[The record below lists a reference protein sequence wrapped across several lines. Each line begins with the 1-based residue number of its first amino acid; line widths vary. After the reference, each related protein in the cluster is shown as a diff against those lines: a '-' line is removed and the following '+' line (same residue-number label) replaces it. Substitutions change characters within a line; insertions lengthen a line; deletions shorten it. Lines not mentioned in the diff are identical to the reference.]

1 MRCVVFTV
9 NCHACVVWP
18 GAPDIVKPASL
29 YTLMFGVSNKVTTSF
44 TYFCVANRAQECSGT
59 SSSTDVAF
67 FNQDTDAT
75 RWGLNGVRLKQ
86 IVEFRA
92 EFEIV
97 SRRQGGIPNKY
108 SNIYRCLKKNIH
120 MFVCILFSSP
130 VTEPPILFLCL
141 LVLCRC

>member
-1 MRCVVFTV
+1 MLIPAYRGPDTREGSATVREVEAGYFFLFHLKLPPLTRRSAEGGMRCVVFTV

-67 FNQDTDAT
+67 FQLGY
-75 RWGLNGVRLKQ
+75 RRYKVGLERG
-86 IVEFRA
+86 A
-92 EFEIV
+92 FEID
-97 SRRQGGIPNKY
+97 
-108 SNIYRCLKKNIH
+108 
-120 MFVCILFSSP
+120 
-130 VTEPPILFLCL
+130 
-141 LVLCRC
+141 CRV